1 MMNCPKKIRA
11 IKPGKHRVETEMQ
24 VAEDQ
29 SEKAAYCV
37 ILAILL
43 SAKNQVL
50 ESLRLVIVRD

>member
-1 MMNCPKKIRA
+1 MMNCPKKIGA
-11 IKPGKHRVETEMQ
+11 IKPGKHRVETEMH

-43 SAKNQVL
+43 SAKCQVL
-50 ESLRLVIVRD
+50 EILRLVVVRD